1 MATMA
6 TMAAEEWQVYPAID
20 LRRGRVVRLR
30 QGDPGRKTTY
40 ASDPV
45 DVARKWEAEGAR
57 WVHVVNLDGA
67 FGECGGD
74 NLEALGRIL
83 GRLRGLQVQFGGGLR
98 DLSAARQ
105 VLELGVSRVV
115 FGTAAVR
122 NSQLVERALQMF
134 GADRVVIGIDAR
146 DGKVRTHGWQ
156 QGAGIGALEL
166 AQRWQE
172 RGVRWIVFTDVSRD
186 GMGQGLN
193 LQTAARMAEDTG
205 VNVIASGGVASLDD
219 VRRTYDAGLS
229 GVVVGRALYEGDVE
243 LREALGVGPG
253 DGGERA
259 DSEAGQRIGR
269 VIRT

>member
-1 MATMA
+1 
-6 TMAAEEWQVYPAID
+6 MAAQDWQVYPAID

-30 QGDPGRKTTY
+30 QGDPGRETTY
-40 ASDPV
+40 ANDPV
-45 DVARKWEAEGAR
+45 DVARRWEAEGAQ

-67 FGECGGD
+67 LGECGD
-74 NLEALGRIL
+74 ENLQALGRIL
-83 GRLRGLQVQFGGGLR
+83 GHLAELKVQFGGGLR

-122 NSQLVERALQMF
+122 NPQLVERALQMC
-134 GADRVVIGIDAR
+134 GADRVVIGVDAR
-146 DGKVRTHGWQ
+146 DGRVRTHGWQ

-193 LQTAARMAEDTG
+193 LQTAARLAENTG
-205 VNVIASGGVASLDD
+205 LNVIASGGVASLDD
-219 VRRTYDAGLS
+219 VRRTYEAGLS
-229 GVVVGRALYEGDVE
+229 GVIVGRALYEGDLA
-243 LREALGVGPG
+243 LREALGVSLGS
-253 DGGERA
+253 GGECDRLAGRTA
-259 DSEAGQRIGR
+259 DGESD
-269 VIRT
+269 